1 MKVRELRD
9 LLNQLMTDLPNTSE
23 DDIYFYDPCNDEQE
37 LFCFD
42 EIVIEYDLNNEGRYI
57 CLK

>member
-1 MKVRELRD
+1 
-9 LLNQLMTDLPNTSE
+9 MTDLPNTSE